1 MKVVMAVHKVA
12 VSMPPKL
19 IQAARA
25 DATYRGET
33 LSGWLAD
40 AAERKLRRRRARQ
53 VLNEYEA
60 RHGEITKAELRTVRR
75 RWPA

>member
-1 MKVVMAVHKVA
+1 MAVHKVA

-25 DATYRGET
+25 DAAHRGES

-40 AAERKLRRRRARQ
+40 AAERKLRRRRARE
-53 VLNEYEA
+53 VLSEYEA
-60 RHGEITKAELRTVRR
+60 RRGEITEAELRAIRK